1 MLRIEQPMPLK
12 GTTQRFQ
19 AMSPDAARPCEIP
32 SWHRVDLPEL
42 AGYLFECSSVDAKL
56 YGVEVLRQFST
67 VATRNVRC
75 CAIVPNEFLKLITLV
90 HGQAEQL

>member
-1 MLRIEQPMPLK
+1 MLRIEQPVPLK

-19 AMSPDAARPCEIP
+19 AKSPDAARPCEIP

-42 AGYLFECSSVDAKL
+42 AEYLFETNSVYVKF
-56 YGVEVLRQFST
+56 YGIELLRQFST